1 MVEILFRDADIADAS
16 AIAALHVASW
26 RDAYAAILDPGFL
39 AGPIEADRL
48 DVWRGR
54 LTNPSEGLLVQGA
67 LDADRSLV
75 GFVCAWR
82 DHDARWGS
90 LVDNLHVAPG
100 MRGTRIGER
109 LLRGA
114 ARRLIAQT
122 AQDGL
127 HLWVFEAN
135 TAGLRFYERLGGQV
149 VGAEP
154 SEIPAAGGKTVLRV
168 HWPTLAALV

>member
-1 MVEILFRDADIADAS
+1 MVEILFRDAD
-16 AIAALHVASW
+16 IAALHVASW
-26 RDAYAAILDPGFL
+26 RDAYAAILDPAFL

-54 LTNPSEGLLVQGA
+54 LTNPAQGLLAQGA
-67 LDADRSLV
+67 WDADRNLV

-82 DHDARWGS
+82 DQDSRWGS
-90 LVDNLHVAPG
+90 LVDNLHVAAG
-100 MRGTRIGER
+100 MRGGRIGER

-114 ARRLIAQT
+114 ARRLVAQN

-149 VGAEP
+149 VGAVP
-154 SEIPAAGGKTVLRV
+154 SEIPAADGKTVLRV